1 MKRLVEFSL
10 AGKSYPLNFSVKAA
24 RWADEELG
32 GLEKLGE
39 IMEGGV
45 GKGLSAVCALLY
57 QMMEQGAAYCK
68 LTQGVETEIPAREEL
83 EILIGMQDMGEVQE
97 AVMAAA
103 GLGAK
108 PTVEVEPDPKNGGAA
123 RAL

>member
-1 MKRLVEFSL
+1 MKRQVEFSL
-10 AGKSYPLNFSVKAA
+10 AGKTYPLNFSVKAA

-32 GLEKLGE
+32 GLEKLGDM
-39 IMEGGV
+39 MEDGV
-45 GKGLSAVCALLY
+45 GKGLSAICALLY
-57 QMMEQGAAYCK
+57 QMMEQGAAYRR
-68 LTQGVETEIPAREEL
+68 LTQGVETDLPAREEL
-83 EILIGMQDMGEVQE
+83 EILLGMQGMKEVQE
-97 AVMAAA
+97 AVLAAA